1 MSSLLPFPTIHF
13 LYKCYVRPLL
23 EYAIPIWMF
32 SLSNPLSNTLDRL
45 RATAAR
51 AYLASKLKC
60 QPDWMTPKEELNRLS
75 SWESL
80 AWRRQILSLV
90 YFHHLFRQCPYILSH
105 FHFHPSQMPRRP
117 CSIVLPQ
124 SGSSFSKSPL
134 FLLSIAW
141 NKLPENIRAIT
152 APSAF
157 NSEIRKLLSAHMFSL
172 KEVPLISVL
181 DFLLAPARI
190 MYL

>member
-1 MSSLLPFPTIHF
+1 
-13 LYKCYVRPLL
+13 
-23 EYAIPIWMF
+23 
-32 SLSNPLSNTLDRL
+32 
-45 RATAAR
+45 
-51 AYLASKLKC
+51 
-60 QPDWMTPKEELNRLS
+60 MTPKEELNRLS

-80 AWRRQILSLV
+80 AWRRQIFSLV
-90 YFHHLFRQCPYILSH
+90 YFHHLFHQCPYILSH

-157 NSEIRKLLSAHMFSL
+157 NSDIRKLFSAHMFSL
-172 KEVPLISVL
+172 RGTPDFCTWFSSCSGSYTVSLISFFVFFFFFFFVITVI
-181 DFLLAPARI
+181 FLEYIYIYIYCNTKPSW
-190 MYL
+190 